1 MIASIPSEITIA
13 SFSLIGILTGYVWN
27 DQSIR
32 IKKLEHDLEKCPMP
46 MLKVDIAEMK
56 TDIKWILK
64 NMQK

>member
-1 MIASIPSEITIA
+1 MLTNIPPEITLA

-27 DQSIR
+27 DQSGR
-32 IKKLEHDLEKCPMP
+32 IKKLEVDVGKCPMP
-46 MLKVDIAEMK
+46 ALKIDIAEMK